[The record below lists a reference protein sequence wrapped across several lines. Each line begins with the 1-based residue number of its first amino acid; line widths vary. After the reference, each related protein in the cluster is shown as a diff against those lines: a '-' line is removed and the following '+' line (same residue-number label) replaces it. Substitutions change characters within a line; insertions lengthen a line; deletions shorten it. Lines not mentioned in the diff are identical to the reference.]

1 MARPR
6 EKEQVR
12 IQEILDRLDRYYP
25 EADCALRHSNPFE
38 LLVST
43 ILSAQCTDARVN
55 QVTPALFERFPDA
68 QAMGSADPDEIQ
80 EMIRSTGFFRNKTK
94 SLIGASRD
102 ICARFGGEVPADM
115 ERLLQLPGVARK
127 TANVV
132 LGVAFQIADGIVVD
146 THVKRLAQRLGLTRN
161 QDPVKVEKDLI
172 RKIPRSSWIRL
183 SHQLIHH
190 GRQICKSQK
199 PRCAD
204 CFLADLCVFYQ
215 KRRV

>member
-12 IQEILDRLDRYYP
+12 IQEILNRLDRYYP

-38 LLVST
+38 LLVAT

-68 QAMGSADPDEIQ
+68 RALGNADPDEVQ
-80 EMIRSTGFFRNKTK
+80 ELIRSTGFYRNKTK
-94 SLIGASRD
+94 SLIGASRE
-102 ICARFGGEVPADM
+102 ICASFGGEVPADM

-132 LGVAFQIADGIVVD
+132 LGVAFQIAEGIVVD
-146 THVKRLAQRLGLTRN
+146 THVKRLALRLGLTRH
-161 QDPVKVEKDLI
+161 QDPVKVEKDLM
-172 RKIPRSSWIRL
+172 RKVPRSSWIRL
-183 SHQLIHH
+183 AHQLIHH
-190 GRQICKSQK
+190 GRRICKSQK

-204 CFLADLCVFYQ
+204 CFLADLCVYYEQ
-215 KRRV
+215 SRR